1 MLKPVQ
7 LFQTLTQR
15 VMGVMTPQPENAPA
29 IDIWEYAEPA
39 EEEPNPLKRNILQW
53 RRLISSVR
61 DPLETFP
68 GQPVNIIGFVQR
80 SQLDTPEQFTLARPI
95 IRCCLA
101 DTVPLG
107 LIIYTPKASQFP
119 TDSWLRV
126 QGQFGTQ
133 IIRDRSTL
141 VVIPKHIKS
150 IAMPKKLYINGVF

>member
-1 MLKPVQ
+1 MPNPIQ

-15 VMGVMTPQPENAPA
+15 VMGTMTPQLENAPA

-39 EEEPNPLKRNILQW
+39 GEEPDPLKRNVLQW

-68 GQPVNIIGFVQR
+68 GQPVDIIGFVQR
-80 SQLDTPEQFTLARPI
+80 SQFDTPNQFTLARPI

-126 QGQFGTQ
+126 RGRLDTQ
-133 IIRDRSTL
+133 LIRERATL
-141 VVIPKHIKS
+141 VV
-150 IAMPKKLYINGVF
+150 MPKQMKAIATPKKQYINGVF